1 VKVELELWHLVTLLL
16 AFFGCVAGFGKLL
29 LAQFE
34 KRLAAEFAAQARA
47 REQADA
53 ALSGTLARHLEEER
67 AMASQ
72 LANLERDFLN
82 WKGELPIK
90 YVLREDY
97 IRGQVTL
104 EAKQDALH
112 AETRVVQMQLQNLIG
127 KMEGK
132 AS

>member
-1 VKVELELWHLVTLLL
+1 MELWHLITLLL
-16 AFFGCVAGFGKLL
+16 AFFGCVAGFGRLL
-29 LAQFE
+29 MEQFE
-34 KRLAAEFAAQARA
+34 KRLAAKFAAQAETRQ
-47 REQADA
+47 QADA
-53 ALSGTLARHLEEER
+53 ALAETLARHLEEER
-67 AMASQ
+67 AMAAQ

-112 AETRVVQMQLQNLIG
+112 AETRVVQMQLQKLIG
-127 KMEGK
+127 QMEVKGK
-132 AS
+132 